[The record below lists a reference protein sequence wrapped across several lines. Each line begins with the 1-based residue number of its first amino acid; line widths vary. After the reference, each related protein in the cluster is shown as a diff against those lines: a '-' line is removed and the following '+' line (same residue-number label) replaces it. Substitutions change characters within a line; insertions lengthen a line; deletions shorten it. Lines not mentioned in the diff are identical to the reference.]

1 MCLVHLPGGVQPL
14 HDDEVDHQPGH
25 DQGAQQLPLHPPEVT
40 DPSGDTQNLAAENIK
55 HQLSMLASCTD
66 NCQSFDEGRT
76 EWKDSL
82 FNNDPLTPSTPQLEF
97 LLHS

>member
-40 DPSGDTQNLAAENIK
+40 DPGGDPQHLAAENK
-55 HQLSMLASCTD
+55 HQLLMLVSWTD
-66 NCQSFDEGRT
+66 NC
-76 EWKDSL
+76 
-82 FNNDPLTPSTPQLEF
+82 
-97 LLHS
+97 